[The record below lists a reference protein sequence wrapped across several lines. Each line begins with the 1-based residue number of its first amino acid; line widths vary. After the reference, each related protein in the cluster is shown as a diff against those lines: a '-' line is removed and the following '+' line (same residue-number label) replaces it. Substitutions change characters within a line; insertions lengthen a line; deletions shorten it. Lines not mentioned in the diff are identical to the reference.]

1 MAVKRVCI
9 ALFYPAAKSFAF
21 SGMNAEEAKKHVDA
35 IGKAGFF
42 VEGLLQKVL
51 EYRVELDGLIEK
63 RVGAGGVGADADQ
76 VA

>member
-1 MAVKRVCI
+1 MSVK
-9 ALFYPAAKSFAF
+9 
-21 SGMNAEEAKKHVDA
+21 EAKEHVDA

>member
-42 VEGLLQKVL
+42 VEGLL
-51 EYRVELDGLIEK
+51 
-63 RVGAGGVGADADQ
+63 
-76 VA
+76 

>member
-9 ALFYPAAKSFAF
+9 ALFYPAEKSFAF
-21 SGMNAEEAKKHVDA
+21 SGMSLKEAKEHVDA

-51 EYRVELDGLIEK
+51 ECRVELDGLIEK